1 MSSTTR
7 TRVSITI
14 VSVVET
20 ILSIMC
26 SNNSIVCCTKR
37 FSARV
42 SELSQ
47 YSTASTM
54 NKEVIPVD
62 LYRLMALCKM
72 SLGCH
77 LVDVESS

>member
-1 MSSTTR
+1 MSTT
-7 TRVSITI
+7 T

-20 ILSIMC
+20 ILRIMC
-26 SNNSIVCCTKR
+26 LDNSIVCRTKT

-42 SELSQ
+42 SELSH
-47 YSTASTM
+47 YLTASTM

-72 SLGCH
+72 SLECH